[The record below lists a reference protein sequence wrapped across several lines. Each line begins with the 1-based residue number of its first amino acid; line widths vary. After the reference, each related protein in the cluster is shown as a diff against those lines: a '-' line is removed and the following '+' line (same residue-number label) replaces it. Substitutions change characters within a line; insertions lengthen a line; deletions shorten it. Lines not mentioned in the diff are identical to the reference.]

1 MLRFLPRA
9 FMISSPGRFLAS
21 LHIDKPFSTSTDHA
35 INIISSIIVAGD
47 AGWVGLG
54 TTRAD
59 HGGRVK
65 MPNVHSDFCVVST
78 RVRKIFEVPSLT
90 KYFNF
95 HCIKFATVCQFVT
108 VRMV

>member
-1 MLRFLPRA
+1 
-9 FMISSPGRFLAS
+9 MISSPGRFLAS